1 MKRAE
6 HTVSF
11 RGFTV
16 VSCGTLSPELNA
28 LSQTGFLDADKILYT
43 IAGLH
48 ENNNKLKQH
57 LTRQLHRARQYSDR
71 VIVVYGDKC
80 YINMATSPPQLV
92 DDLIEAHETDAHRL
106 EADNCV
112 DMICSRGERDRIRGG
127 DKVYWLTPGW
137 LKYWKII
144 FEEWDQGKANET
156 FPKNDSA
163 VLLDGVDMYNDY
175 AANYPEKL
183 LEFSDWMG
191 IPIVPHPVELTRLKT
206 LLTQAVEQ
214 YAEAV

>member
-1 MKRAE
+1 M
-6 HTVSF
+6 TFS
-11 RGFTV
+11 GFTI

-28 LSQTGFLDADKILYT
+28 LWHSGFLDADKILYT

-48 ENNNKLKQH
+48 ENNNRLKQH
-57 LTRQLHRARQYSDR
+57 LTRQLYRARQYSDR

-92 DDLIEAHETDAHRL
+92 DDLIEGHETDARRIQ
-106 EADNCV
+106 AGNCV
-112 DMICSRGERDRIRGG
+112 DMICAREERDRISGG

-144 FEEWDQGKANET
+144 FQDWDHGKANET
-156 FPKNDSA
+156 FPKNDRA
-163 VLLDGVDMYNDY
+163 ILLDAVDIYNEY
-175 AANYPEKL
+175 AATCPEKL

-191 IPIVPHPVELTRLKT
+191 IPIVPHPVDLTRLKN
-206 LLTQAVEQ
+206 LLSEVAGQ
-214 YAEAV
+214 YTEVVRSNAP